1 MQALLE
7 KLLAFMEFSL
17 TFAFALDIIELVWI
31 NRFVKIFLEGEM
43 AFSYNKLWKVMIDKK
58 MIKKDL
64 IREAGITST
73 TVAKLSKDLPVSM
86 EVLGKICH
94 ALNVN
99 VGDIVDY
106 IDE

>member
-1 MQALLE
+1 
-7 KLLAFMEFSL
+7 
-17 TFAFALDIIELVWI
+17 
-31 NRFVKIFLEGEM
+31 M

-86 EVLGKICH
+86 DVLGKICK

-106 IDE
+106 LPEDE